1 MKSFLGIFY
10 GHLAIFLWS
19 HWPSPQLI
27 TNRSPACSLMTV
39 TGSNQTKGRKI
50 RPTYSNETVSKTGIL
65 CKHQHTCLLYTIYCK
80 LYTVY
85 SLVNMIFRIVLYCLT
100 INICI
105 QYTKYISIQKAVF
118 YASISIQKAW
128 PTPVC
133 DLIKAL
139 PTIVFFDSRGHT
151 LYNVCQS

>member
-1 MKSFLGIFY
+1 MQTSAYMF
-10 GHLAIFLWS
+10 
-19 HWPSPQLI
+19 
-27 TNRSPACSLMTV
+27 TV
-39 TGSNQTKGRKI
+39 YYI
-50 RPTYSNETVSKTGIL
+50 
-65 CKHQHTCLLYTIYCK
+65 LYTIYCK

-118 YASISIQKAW
+118 YASISIQKAVFYASISIQKAW
-128 PTPVC
+128 RTPVC

-139 PTIVFFDSRGHT
+139 PTIVFFDSRGHNSLQCLLSFVNNNQICSYTALVATIQCDQIWRNFAT
-151 LYNVCQS
+151 LPKHLKKTLANSI

>member
-1 MKSFLGIFY
+1 MQTSAYMF
-10 GHLAIFLWS
+10 
-19 HWPSPQLI
+19 
-27 TNRSPACSLMTV
+27 TV
-39 TGSNQTKGRKI
+39 YYI
-50 RPTYSNETVSKTGIL
+50 
-65 CKHQHTCLLYTIYCK
+65 LYTIYCK

-128 PTPVC
+128 RTPVC

-151 LYNVCQS
+151 LYNVYCHS

>member
-1 MKSFLGIFY
+1 MQTSAYMF
-10 GHLAIFLWS
+10 
-19 HWPSPQLI
+19 
-27 TNRSPACSLMTV
+27 TV
-39 TGSNQTKGRKI
+39 YYI
-50 RPTYSNETVSKTGIL
+50 
-65 CKHQHTCLLYTIYCK
+65 LYTIYCK

-105 QYTKYISIQKAVF
+105 QYTKYIIIQKSVFYASISIQKAVF
-118 YASISIQKAW
+118 YASIIQKAW
-128 PTPVC
+128 RTPVC

>member
-1 MKSFLGIFY
+1 
-10 GHLAIFLWS
+10 
-19 HWPSPQLI
+19 
-27 TNRSPACSLMTV
+27 MTV

-128 PTPVC
+128 RTPVC

-151 LYNVCQS
+151 LYNVYCHS